1 MGCGFAV
8 AVTVVICRRNSEA
21 SVRWKG
27 CNDLVGDVGSEV
39 GERRARFCRV
49 DETSDRSSGG
59 CNSDD
64 EMTGAIAIPDENGL
78 PLEIWAK
85 FEAAGCKPDAQR
97 MRLPADVVG
106 RGWTMKWRQQ
116 WRSEM
121 MDNE

>member
-1 MGCGFAV
+1 MMGCGFAV

-27 CNDLVGDVGSEV
+27 CNVLVGNVGCEG

-64 EMTGAIAIPDENGL
+64 EMTGAIAI
-78 PLEIWAK
+78 
-85 FEAAGCKPDAQR
+85 
-97 MRLPADVVG
+97 
-106 RGWTMKWRQQ
+106 
-116 WRSEM
+116 
-121 MDNE
+121 